1 MLKKLLGAACGDD
14 NNCQSDECHDN
25 CRSECHSK
33 VWHCLVV
40 DKVEDKVKSIVA
52 EQLGLDVCIIDPDS
66 SFTKDLS
73 AGSLDAIE
81 LIMAI
86 EEVFNF
92 EILDEEAEMMTTP
105 VEYVV
110 VIKVNLS

>member
-1 MLKKLLGAACGDD
+1 M
-14 NNCQSDECHDN
+14 
-25 CRSECHSK
+25 
-33 VWHCLVV
+33 
-40 DKVEDKVKSIVA
+40 KSIVA

>member
-52 EQLGLDVCIIDPDS
+52 EQLGLDVAACHNPGPGDFCCD
-66 SFTKDLS
+66 T
-73 AGSLDAIE
+73 
-81 LIMAI
+81 
-86 EEVFNF
+86 
-92 EILDEEAEMMTTP
+92 
-105 VEYVV
+105 VE
-110 VIKVNLS
+110 S